1 MGVKPLSKE
10 NQIQILKNWRDV
22 CNHQKDLERHLLKLA
37 RHQESTTEQLET
49 ARDVYRKAYASLREM
64 EKVVSG
70 LNLGHSYRQSVSTV
84 TLTEV

>member
-1 MGVKPLSKE
+1 MKEISKE

-22 CNHQKDLERHLLKLA
+22 CNHQKDLERHLLMLA
-37 RHQESTTEQLET
+37 RHPDSTTEQLET
-49 ARDVYRKAYASLREM
+49 ARDVYRRGYKKIREM